1 MEEIAAGLGDE
12 YADMGGATG
21 SIQRLKKGDGVLTVA
36 GGEARVVIEMHDSS
50 DGRIWNDYLDEA
62 ERNREAAASIGIVR
76 NPVQNKGQT
85 VRVLGARRVVL
96 AFDPAADD
104 SDLLRTVI
112 QLMRVS
118 ALAASSRRDVE
129 GLEIAE
135 EQIRAAL
142 ALIDRVN
149 TIRRASGSIRR
160 GTEVIDK
167 ECNTVQT
174 GVTTHPGPALDA
186 LAGVAMEA
194 IDLGVEESTDI
205 EQATG
210 AA

>member
-1 MEEIAAGLGDE
+1 V
-12 YADMGGATG
+12 
-21 SIQRLKKGDGVLTVA
+21 R
-36 GGEARVVIEMHDSS
+36 
-50 DGRIWNDYLDEA
+50 RIWNDYLDEA
-62 ERNREAAASIGIVR
+62 ERNREAAASIEIVR

-118 ALAASSRRDVE
+118 SLAASSRRDVE

-160 GTEVIDK
+160 GAEVIDK

-174 GVTTHPGPALDA
+174 GVTTHLGRALDA

-194 IDLGVEESTDI
+194 ADLGVEESTDI